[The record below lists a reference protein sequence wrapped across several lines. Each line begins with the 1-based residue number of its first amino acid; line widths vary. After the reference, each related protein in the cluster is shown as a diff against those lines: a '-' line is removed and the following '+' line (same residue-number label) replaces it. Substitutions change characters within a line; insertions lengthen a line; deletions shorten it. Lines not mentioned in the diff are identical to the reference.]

1 MNNTAV
7 HPAAY
12 NTYEGNDGDNLSING
27 IELSQNHWNP
37 GLPTNDD
44 VNRRPIPVAP
54 PTSPPDPQRRASS
67 SQVEGLRNQS
77 SLPLSTSGSM
87 NGRYHN
93 YSTPVSNI
101 VEGSLSKSST
111 VIDSMRYG
119 VSPLEATY
127 PHEQL
132 PFRGPPIPN
141 KPNVYSQKP
150 LPSLNLTAHESSSI
164 NRFGSNNYGNMI
176 PGGVSPNGPVSP
188 VTPGVRPEISIMEPQ
203 DYGVRPGESEIMKDG
218 FRIMYVNL
226 LGHLWLLRLLI
237 KSVKTGI
244 YWRQIHAMPTVD
256 GMIVSYGSSKIPLAI
271 LDF

>member
-27 IELSQNHWNP
+27 IELSQSHWDT
-37 GLPTNDD
+37 GLPTKND
-44 VNRRPIPVAP
+44 VNRRPIPVTP

-67 SQVEGLRNQS
+67 SQAEGLRNRI

-119 VSPLEATY
+119 VPPLEATY
-127 PHEQL
+127 PHEPL
-132 PFRGPPIPN
+132 PYRGPPIPN
-141 KPNVYSQKP
+141 KPNGYSQKP
-150 LPSLNLTAHESSSI
+150 LPPLNLASHESSSI
-164 NRFGSNNYGNMI
+164 KRSGTHDYGNMI
-176 PGGVSPNGPVSP
+176 PAVVSPVSP

-226 LGHLWLLRLLI
+226 LGNLWLFQLLI
-237 KSVKTGI
+237 KKQEYIGVG
-244 YWRQIHAMPTVD
+244 YM
-256 GMIVSYGSSKIPLAI
+256 
-271 LDF
+271 